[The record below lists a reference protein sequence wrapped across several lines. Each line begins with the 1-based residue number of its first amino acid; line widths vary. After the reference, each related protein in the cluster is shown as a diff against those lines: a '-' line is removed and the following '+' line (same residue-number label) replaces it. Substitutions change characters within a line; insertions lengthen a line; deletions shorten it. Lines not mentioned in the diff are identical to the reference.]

1 MCPEN
6 LTNEDIAKRL
16 ASRVKEARQK
26 LDLSLAALSKLSGVS
41 RSMLSQI
48 ERAESCPTVATLWN
62 LASALNLEVAG
73 LLDNDPRERSP
84 IKELVTADQTPVIM
98 SKGKGCKIRVLSSP
112 EMVGETE
119 IYELEFNANA
129 MLDSGPHR
137 AGCLENL
144 TVFKGELLVTS
155 DGVSQVVKNGE
166 TVRYVADRDHS
177 IHAPKRASRA
187 VLIVTGS

>member
-1 MCPEN
+1 MCPES
-6 LTNEDIAKRL
+6 LSNEDIAIRL
-16 ASRVKEARQK
+16 AGRVKEARQK
-26 LDLSLAALSKLSGVS
+26 LDLSLEALAKLSGVS

-62 LASALNLEVAG
+62 LANALNLEIAY
-73 LLDNDPRERSP
+73 LLDSDPRERSP
-84 IKELVTADQTPVIM
+84 IREFITADQTPVIM
-98 SKGKGCKIRVLSSP
+98 SKGKGCRIRVLSAP

-119 IYELEFNANA
+119 IYDLEFDASA
-129 MLDSGPHR
+129 SLDSGPHR

-155 DGVSQVVKNGE
+155 DGVSQLVKNGE

-177 IHAPKRASRA
+177 IQASKRSARA